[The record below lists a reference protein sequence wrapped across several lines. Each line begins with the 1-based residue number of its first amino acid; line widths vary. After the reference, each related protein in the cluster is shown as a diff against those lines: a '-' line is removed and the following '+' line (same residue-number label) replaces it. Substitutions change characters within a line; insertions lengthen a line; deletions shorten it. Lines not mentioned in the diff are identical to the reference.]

1 MNAKLAI
8 LTVALGT
15 LFFVVAKTLT
25 PIEAIQDWLPSGY
38 PPGASG
44 YRPTAPESGSP
55 EAEYYYG
62 EEYKPTSRDEI
73 TQQWLDNFAEND
85 KKSPDLPYMD
95 RTPEVR
101 KFLDDA
107 AEEWHH
113 PVTQEQINVIQ
124 NHERLKKEL
133 YTKYGIVLSNPVGG
147 FTKPQT
153 EKVNPVPVPNTIW
166 LVLLG
171 LIGMVRYNNFLR

>member
-8 LTVALGT
+8 LTVACGA
-15 LFFVVAKTLT
+15 LFFVVVRTFT
-25 PIEAIQDWLPSGY
+25 PIAEIQDWI
-38 PPGASG
+38 
-44 YRPTAPESGSP
+44 PELGSP
-55 EAEYYYG
+55 KPEYYYG
-62 EEYKPTSRDEI
+62 EEYKPSSRDVI

-95 RTPEVR
+95 RTPEIR

-133 YTKYGIVLSNPVGG
+133 YTKYGIVINNPVGG
-147 FTKPQT
+147 FTKPQV
-153 EKVNPVPVPNTIW
+153 EKVNPVPVPNNLW

-171 LIGMVRYNNFLR
+171 LIGMVWVIRCSK

>member
-8 LTVALGT
+8 LAVAWGA

-25 PIEAIQDWLPSGY
+25 PIAAVQDWI
-38 PPGASG
+38 
-44 YRPTAPESGSP
+44 PESGSP
-55 EAEYYYG
+55 EAEYHYG
-62 EEYKPTSRDEI
+62 EEYKPTSRDVI

-101 KFLDDA
+101 KFLEDA

-113 PVTQEQINVIQ
+113 PVTQEQIQVIQ

-133 YTKYGIVLSNPVGG
+133 YTKYGIILSNPVGG
-147 FTKPQT
+147 FTGHKV
-153 EKVNPVPVPNTIW
+153 EKVNQVPVPNTLL

-171 LIGMVRYNNFLR
+171 LIGMVWIIRCSK